1 VDAGSSPPEEP
12 DAPGDTRAGR
22 SSFIA
27 VLKRAFANFR
37 AHEMTDKAGTL
48 TYFAM
53 MSLFPALL
61 LGVTLL
67 GLFGQQALIS
77 DASDYLLR
85 NGADPDTAAVVRN
98 ALQKVIDS
106 SGGALGFALV
116 VSIALAINGA
126 SGAFG
131 AAGRA
136 LNTVYGVEEDRG
148 FVRRKLVD
156 VGTTLVVIVLFAI
169 VLVAIFLGGQIADD
183 VLGRIGLGSTAAA
196 VWSVARWPAALVAA
210 MIGYGLVYA
219 VSPNIFPRRFRWL
232 TPGAA
237 LGVALWIVLS
247 LAFAIYI
254 RNFSAYG
261 AAYGAFG
268 AAIVLLLWLYVSAN
282 AFLFGAEVNA
292 ELERAERA
300 AGASPPA
307 PSPPPGAPETAPQGE
322 ADGGAAAIGR
332 DVGRPPGR

>member
-1 VDAGSSPPEEP
+1 MAAGSSAADGP
-12 DAPGDTRAGR
+12 DAPGDSGAGR
-22 SSFIA
+22 PSFIA

-67 GLFGQQALIS
+67 GLFGQQSLIS

-98 ALQKVIDS
+98 ALAKVIAS

-116 VSIALAINGA
+116 VSVVLAVNGA
-126 SGAFG
+126 SGAF
-131 AAGRA
+131 AASGRA
-136 LNTVYGVEEDRG
+136 LNTVYGVQEDRG
-148 FVRRKLVD
+148 LVRRKLVD
-156 VGTTLVVIVLFAI
+156 VGCTLVVIVLFAI

-183 VLGRIGLGSTAAA
+183 LLGRIGLGSTAAA
-196 VWSVARWPAALVAA
+196 VWSVARWPAALIAA
-210 MIGYGLVYA
+210 MTGYGLVYA
-219 VSPNIFPRRFRWL
+219 VAPNVFPRRFRWL

-237 LGVALWIVLS
+237 LGVLLWIVLS
-247 LAFAIYI
+247 IAFAVYI
-254 RNFSAYG
+254 RNFSSYG
-261 AAYGAFG
+261 AAYGVFG

-292 ELERAERA
+292 ELQRTA
-300 AGASPPA
+300 AGP
-307 PSPPPGAPETAPQGE
+307 
-322 ADGGAAAIGR
+322 
-332 DVGRPPGR
+332 DVARPPGR